1 MNKLDPKRTGKISL
15 EAFCDFNRQKIFWYY
30 NEFIEILYFSLNN
43 NYIKVF
49 FSTPKNRAMPQND
62 YIDLHKKR
70 FG

>member
-30 NEFIEILYFSLNN
+30 NEFIEILYFLLNN

-49 FSTPKNRAMPQND
+49 FQHLKYSHAS
-62 YIDLHKKR
+62 KR
-70 FG
+70 LYWFT